1 MWCVCGVCHAR
12 VATLFSKVSI
22 RGSAPHARRS
32 VMLTRR
38 RAVAWLVAL
47 NVVSIA
53 ICQVGVY
60 EESDEEYEAPGVE
73 DSSLSGYK
81 TQTHDEASGTQYN
94 FVEQAVQE
102 QRSQSGS
109 TGGKSLSE
117 LLAGGAEVEVIDLKD
132 GTAPSGLRD
141 IIQQMFSAAKPT
153 KAKPPAPLPSVPP
166 GTPLSQILQS
176 IRQSMHDQ
184 PPPKPRASASARHDV
199 GGASDGSYL
208 DHMDATGLEL
218 LETELL
224 QKARARR
231 RPS

>member
-1 MWCVCGVCHAR
+1 M
-12 VATLFSKVSI
+12 
-22 RGSAPHARRS
+22 P
-32 VMLTRR
+32 TRR

-47 NVVSIA
+47 NLVSVA

-153 KAKPPAPLPSVPP
+153 KAKPSAPLPSVPP

-176 IRQSMHDQ
+176 ILRFLQARLLRDGHHQIRLRGPGLLGDLVRAEQ
-184 PPPKPRASASARHDV
+184 LLRASEWRSQALRQR
-199 GGASDGSYL
+199 L
-208 DHMDATGLEL
+208 
-218 LETELL
+218 
-224 QKARARR
+224 
-231 RPS
+231 